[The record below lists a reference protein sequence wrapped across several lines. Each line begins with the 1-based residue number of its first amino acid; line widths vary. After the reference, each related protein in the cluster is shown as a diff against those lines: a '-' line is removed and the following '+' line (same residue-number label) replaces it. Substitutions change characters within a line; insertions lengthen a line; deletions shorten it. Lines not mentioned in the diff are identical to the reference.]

1 MTRDAFAARRASS
14 PAALHD
20 RAADDLR
27 FIRRTME
34 QAGAFTAVPGLG
46 GLLMGASALVA
57 AALAARQ
64 PTFERWLAVW
74 LAEAAIA
81 AVIAAATVTRK
92 ARRAGLPL
100 LSGPGRKF
108 LLSFLPPVVAG
119 AALTLAM
126 YRAGAVGA
134 IPGAWLL
141 LYGSGIVTAGTYS
154 VRIVPV
160 MGLCFMIV
168 GFAALF
174 SPPAWG
180 DAYLAAAFGGLHLL
194 FGALIARRYGG

>member
-1 MTRDAFAARRASS
+1 MTRDAQAARPASA

-20 RAADDLR
+20 RAANDLR

-64 PTFERWLAVW
+64 PTLERWLAVW
-74 LAEAAIA
+74 LAEAALAAAIA
-81 AVIAAATVTRK
+81 AGTIARK
-92 ARRAGLPL
+92 ARSAGVPL

-108 LLSFLPPVVAG
+108 LLSFLPPVAAG
-119 AALTLAM
+119 AALTFAM
-126 YRAGAVGA
+126 YRAGADGA
-134 IPGAWLL
+134 IPGTWLL
-141 LYGSGIVTAGTYS
+141 LYGCGIVTAGTLS

-160 MGLCFMIV
+160 MGLCFMLA

-194 FGALIARRYGG
+194 FGALIAWRYGG